1 VTAEAA
7 PVEAAD
13 EALEA
18 ADEAPLATAEVALA
32 TVPVPLDEAEEL
44 EAEADEEMMFEAVR
58 LPQVIFWHWS
68 WAVAL
73 PALVARHWPLYS
85 WHLNVGM
92 VFWYSDMSGETPLL
106 QTQV

>member
-7 PVEAAD
+7 PVEAAE

-32 TVPVPLDEAEEL
+32 TEPEPLDEAEEL
-44 EAEADEEMMFEAVR
+44 EAEADEEMMLEAVM
-58 LPQVIFWHWS
+58 LPQAILWHWS

-73 PALVARHWPLYS
+73 PALVATHWSLYS
-85 WHLNVGM
+85 WQTNEGM
-92 VFWYSDMSGETPLL
+92 VFWYSDISGETPLL